1 MSPGRWRERFFYAL
15 TTSLNVLRPH
25 RSTLASLTPV
35 LVGDNAEGA
44 FAPGTATSRLRVQE
58 VFVRA
63 VVGASD
69 APRGPVAPALG
80 RLLYLLHLAIILW
93 WLLDKSPHQ
102 RATTALISLLEGAAP
117 LVAMAL
123 RVPRVPRLLVA
134 ADALVRDALF
144 DDAPPA

>member
-1 MSPGRWRERFFYAL
+1 
-15 TTSLNVLRPH
+15 VLI
-25 RSTLASLTPV
+25 
-35 LVGDNAEGA
+35 GDNAEGV
-44 FAPGTATSRLRVQE
+44 FAPGTATSRRRVQE

-69 APRGPVAPALG
+69 APRGPVGPALG

-93 WLLDKSPHQ
+93 WLLDKSPQQ
-102 RATTALISLLEGAAP
+102 RATAALISLLEGTAP

-134 ADALVRDALF
+134 ADVLVRDALF
-144 DDAPPA
+144 DDAPSA